1 MKNEHEDW
9 KAGPRVEELGYE
21 KNRKYSQSFGSESV
35 CSLSMTTSRIE
46 MARKMATAPKGE
58 IFHVSNFIHSQRFR
72 VSSLPPSLPPSLS
85 LSLSLSLICLLPFFL
100 SCRCTH
106 ENVLVR
112 RRNVRVGT
120 VESICY
126 SGEQVLGPIT
136 EDPVTR
142 RSSGGC
148 TTNRNGKIISMKWH
162 SILGETSVF
171 LWRGIDQPNE
181 S

>member
-72 VSSLPPSLPPSLS
+72 VSSLPPSLPPFLSLS
-85 LSLSLSLICLLPFFL
+85 LSLSLSFAFCRFF
-100 SCRCTH
+100 SHAVARTKMCSWGGEMYVSVRSKAFVIQG
-106 ENVLVR
+106 NRFLV
-112 RRNVRVGT
+112 
-120 VESICY
+120 
-126 SGEQVLGPIT
+126 Q
-136 EDPVTR
+136 
-142 RSSGGC
+142 
-148 TTNRNGKIISMKWH
+148 
-162 SILGETSVF
+162 
-171 LWRGIDQPNE
+171 
-181 S
+181 

>member
-1 MKNEHEDW
+1 MKKIENV
-9 KAGPRVEELGYE
+9 PSRLGA
-21 KNRKYSQSFGSESV
+21 RV

-72 VSSLPPSLPPSLS
+72 VSSSSPPP
-85 LSLSLSLICLLPFFL
+85 SLSLICLLLFFL

-106 ENVLVR
+106 RNVLAR

-136 EDPVTR
+136 EEPATR

>member
-85 LSLSLSLICLLPFFL
+85 LSLSLSHLPFAVFSL
-100 SCRCTH
+100 MPLHARKCAREEEKCTCRYGRKHLLFRGTGSWSNNRGPGYEEIEWRLYNQPEW
-106 ENVLVR
+106 ENNIDEVALHS
-112 RRNVRVGT
+112 RRNLRV
-120 VESICY
+120 
-126 SGEQVLGPIT
+126 
-136 EDPVTR
+136 
-142 RSSGGC
+142 
-148 TTNRNGKIISMKWH
+148 
-162 SILGETSVF
+162 SVA
-171 LWRGIDQPNE
+171 GN
-181 S
+181 

>member
-1 MKNEHEDW
+1 MKKIENV
-9 KAGPRVEELGYE
+9 PSRLGA
-21 KNRKYSQSFGSESV
+21 RV
-35 CSLSMTTSRIE
+35 CSSSMTTSRIE

-58 IFHVSNFIHSQRFR
+58 IFHVSNFIHSQCFR
-72 VSSLPPSLPPSLS
+72 VSSLPPSLPPP
-85 LSLSLSLICLLPFFL
+85 LSLSLICLLLFFL

-106 ENVLVR
+106 RNVLAR

-162 SILGETSVF
+162 SILGETSAF
-171 LWRGIDQPNE
+171 LWRGIDQSNE